1 MKPEQEP
8 EISAHAQQRREALK
22 FLWHLCPP
30 YLEKYDH
37 THWWKSVAKDA
48 QGATCPEDAAM
59 WEVLRRHPQAEKL
72 LSHDQSQNSN
82 LLEFEA
88 HIQRF
93 GHLSWP
99 EAIQSHIKFEKYW
112 GKSLVALPP
121 QWGVVK
127 QGMFDVDLIQ
137 DHELKK
143 LGRKFNESL
152 QRYQSPE
159 KIDRGVIRKAYQIW
173 NATRQTDSM
182 KIPMLN
188 SSAGAFSVL
197 FGGGVLIGF
206 DPTKP
211 GIVEMVEKTV
221 RRIVNEANHAESG
234 ESIARKSYWEA
245 WLFVIAQ
252 FEDSEIPRLLSHLPP
267 RQIPIRD
274 DWLFARYRRIF
285 ENRPWPS

>member
-1 MKPEQEP
+1 MPNNMKPEQRPKNSIYAER
-8 EISAHAQQRREALK
+8 RRESLE
-22 FLWHLCPP
+22 FLWHLHPP

-37 THWWKSVAKDA
+37 THWWRKDRPT
-48 QGATCPEDAAM
+48 QDAAM

-72 LSHDQSQNSN
+72 LSHDQSLNSN

-99 EAIQSHIKFEKYW
+99 EAIQSHIKFAKYW
-112 GKSLVALPP
+112 GKSLLALPP

-137 DHELKK
+137 DHELKE
-143 LGRKFNESL
+143 LGRRFNDSL

-159 KIDRGVIRKAYQIW
+159 KIDHDAIRRAYQIW
-173 NATRQTDSM
+173 NATRVTDRM
-182 KIPMLN
+182 KVPVLN
-188 SSAGAFSVL
+188 SNVSAFNELFNGNVL
-197 FGGGVLIGF
+197 VGF

-221 RRIVNEANHAESG
+221 RRIVDEIK
-234 ESIARKSYWEA
+234 SIEKGGSFARKSYWVA
-245 WLFVIAQ
+245 WLDVIAQ

-267 RQIPIRD
+267 RKIPIRD
-274 DWLFARYRRIF
+274 DQLFARYRRSYK
-285 ENRPWPS
+285 NRPWPS

>member
-1 MKPEQEP
+1 
-8 EISAHAQQRREALK
+8 
-22 FLWHLCPP
+22 
-30 YLEKYDH
+30 
-37 THWWKSVAKDA
+37 
-48 QGATCPEDAAM
+48 M

-72 LSHDQSQNSN
+72 LSHGQSLNSN

-99 EAIQSHIKFEKYW
+99 EAIQSHIKFAKYW
-112 GKSLVALPP
+112 GKSLLALPP

-137 DHELKK
+137 DHDLKEF
-143 LGRKFNESL
+143 GRRFNDSL

-159 KIDRGVIRKAYQIW
+159 KIDHDASRRAYQIW
-173 NATRQTDSM
+173 NATRVIDRM
-182 KIPMLN
+182 KVPVLN
-188 SSAGAFSVL
+188 SNVSAFNELFNGNVL
-197 FGGGVLIGF
+197 VGF

-221 RRIVNEANHAESG
+221 RRIVDEIK
-234 ESIARKSYWEA
+234 SIEKGGSFARKLYWVA
-245 WLFVIAQ
+245 WLDVIAQ

-267 RQIPIRD
+267 RKIPIRD
-274 DWLFARYRRIF
+274 DQLFARYRRSYK
-285 ENRPWPS
+285 NRPWPS